1 MKPRVVCKR
10 CDTNFSRDFNLKIHL
25 KTCNKKKV
33 TKFKCPLWPD
43 CEKVHKT
50 NGLYSTKSNLR
61 VHYKKHH
68 QGSRL
73 NFESV
78 EKVKIDTNLAEESID
93 RDQRTQD
100 DDEVTQIQG
109 NRK

>member
-1 MKPRVVCKR
+1 MKPHAVCKR
-10 CDTNFSRDFNLKIHL
+10 CDKNFSRDFNLKVHL

-33 TKFKCPLWPD
+33 TKFKCPLWPE

-68 QGSRL
+68 QRSRL
-73 NFESV
+73 DFESV
-78 EKVKIDTNLAEESID
+78 EKIRVDVNLPLVSID
-93 RDQRTQD
+93 EDQ
-100 DDEVTQIQG
+100 QIQG
-109 NRK
+109 NTNKFSDK